1 MKNKNLLQVRI
12 MYFIYTVLCVVFW
25 SLYVSGI
32 FILWSENE
40 MGLFMNFIFSSF
52 SLLGM
57 FWLNMI
63 FYEKLIKNSNKI
75 K

>member
-25 SLYVSGI
+25 SLYVSGM

-52 SLLGM
+52 SLVGM
-57 FWLNMI
+57 FWINMI
-63 FYEKLIKNSNKI
+63 FHEKLIENYK
-75 K
+75 

>member
-12 MYFIYTVLCVVFW
+12 MYFIYTFLCVVFW

-52 SLLGM
+52 SLVGM

-63 FYEKLIKNSNKI
+63 FHEKLIENYK
-75 K
+75 